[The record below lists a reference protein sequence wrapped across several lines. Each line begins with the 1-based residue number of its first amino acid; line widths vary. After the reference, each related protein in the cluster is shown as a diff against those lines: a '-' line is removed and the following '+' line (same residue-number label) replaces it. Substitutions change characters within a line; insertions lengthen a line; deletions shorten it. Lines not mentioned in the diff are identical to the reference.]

1 MIQENRQPTQRT
13 DQRMVHTV
21 EYCRDDPDNAS
32 PPRHGQHYHNGYE
45 MIYIQSGEAE
55 VTVDRSVYLAK
66 APCLLIISNLEEH
79 QIRVMERPYVRYY
92 TILTPK
98 LTDRLIANPVLMSVF
113 KNRAGGFRHVIP
125 AEGLQDAAEAFFQG
139 LISEEEEHGE
149 LQNELSACLLKA
161 LLIRLYRREK
171 GLFSAARRTVRPE
184 ICQIQQYIED
194 NYAQDLKISQIADQF
209 YINLYY
215 LSHSFKEYT
224 GYSPKQYLML
234 NRISGAKELLVATHL
249 SVSQIAA
256 RCGFSDTN
264 NFIRSFKSECGMTP
278 RQYRTEQI
286 TSVQPSQHQD
296 AEPI

>member
-139 LISEEEEHGE
+139 LISEEEEHGRTAKRAIC
-149 LQNELSACLLKA
+149 LPFKSSADPAVPK
-161 LLIRLYRREK
+161 RKRT
-171 GLFSAARRTVRPE
+171 FFRRTAHSPPG
-184 ICQIQQYIED
+184 
-194 NYAQDLKISQIADQF
+194 
-209 YINLYY
+209 NL
-215 LSHSFKEYT
+215 
-224 GYSPKQYLML
+224 
-234 NRISGAKELLVATHL
+234 
-249 SVSQIAA
+249 
-256 RCGFSDTN
+256 SD
-264 NFIRSFKSECGMTP
+264 SAV
-278 RQYRTEQI
+278 Y
-286 TSVQPSQHQD
+286 
-296 AEPI
+296 